1 MARSANRGAHVYV
14 YCAVEG
20 TPDALPAAGM
30 PAGSAPRT
38 VPLQHAVALVVSDVS
53 SALYNAISLEPKL
66 SDLEW
71 VAKAGAAHHAVV
83 DALAEA
89 GHVVLPFRLFTI
101 FSSEA
106 SAIDTLTRAGTRMAQ
121 AFDRVRG
128 RQEWVLRIGKPDPA
142 RAAAAPA
149 IDAAAAS
156 GTGFLRAKADA
167 RRETL
172 GRAERARHDARAAF
186 EALAKLADAATLRP
200 VDPAGS
206 LLCDG
211 ALLVLPSQVEAV
223 RDVLTRGAERLLRD
237 GCPVSLTGPW
247 PPYSF
252 ASMDTPVDA

>member
-1 MARSANRGAHVYV
+1 
-14 YCAVEG
+14 
-20 TPDALPAAGM
+20 M
-30 PAGSAPRT
+30 PAGGAPRT
-38 VPLQHAVALVVSDVS
+38 VPLQNAVALVVSNVS
-53 SALYNAISLEPKL
+53 SAVYNATSLEPKL

-71 VAKAGAAHHAVV
+71 VATAAAAHHAVV

-89 GHVVLPFRLFTI
+89 GQVVLPFRLFTI
-101 FSSEA
+101 FSSEVA
-106 SAIDTLTRAGTRMAQ
+106 AVDTLTRAWTGMEK

-128 RQEWVLRIGKPDPA
+128 RQEWVLRIGKPDPG
-142 RAAAAPA
+142 RAAAAPV

-172 GRAERARHDARAAF
+172 ARAERVRHDAKASF
-186 EALAKLADAATLRP
+186 EALARLAEAATSRP

-211 ALLVLPSQVEAV
+211 ALLVLPSRVEAV
-223 RDVLTRGAERLLRD
+223 RDALTRSAERLLRD

-252 ASMDTPVDA
+252 ASMDAPVDA

>member
-1 MARSANRGAHVYV
+1 MTRSAKRSEHVYA
-14 YCAVEG
+14 YCAIEG
-20 TPDALPAAGM
+20 TPDALPAAGL
-30 PAGSAPRT
+30 PAGGAPRT
-38 VPLQHAVALVVSDVS
+38 VPLHNAVALVVSDVS
-53 SALYNAISLEPKL
+53 SALYNATSLEPKL
-66 SDLEW
+66 SDLDW
-71 VAKAGAAHHAVV
+71 VATAGAAHHAVV

-101 FSSEA
+101 FSNEA
-106 SAIDTLTRAGTRMAQ
+106 AAIDTLRRARTAMEK

-142 RAAAAPA
+142 RAEAASV
-149 IDAAAAS
+149 IDTAAAS

-172 GRAERARHDARAAF
+172 GRAERVRHDAKASF
-186 EALAKLADAATLRP
+186 EALAKLADAATSRP

-211 ALLVLPSQVEAV
+211 ALLVPPSRVEAV
-223 RDVLTRGAERLLRD
+223 RDALARSAERLLRD

-252 ASMDTPVDA
+252 ASMDAPVDA